1 MHPGQNYSAFCL
13 HTIWEHARVKE
24 LIGDQDKDAKYF
36 SIVRDPVDMFV
47 SFWDF
52 FGYSAALK
60 MDLDTFANKNIA
72 ADQRW
77 GRSCQK
83 NSCVTVTQLAVSKL
97 TPSILNATSLV
108 A

>member
-60 MDLDTFANKNIA
+60 MDLDTFATKNIT
-72 ADQRW
+72 DYQRW
-77 GRSCQK
+77 GRSYKIC
-83 NSCVTVTQLAVSKL
+83 SRSKIRSL
-97 TPSILNATSLV
+97 SMILIFIR
-108 A
+108 